1 MALTPPSDTGFAEVN
16 GARLYYEVG
25 GAGHPLVLIHAGI
38 CDSRMWDAQWGV
50 LAQQFKVIRYDW
62 RGCGKSVMPP
72 ERFSHRGDLYRL
84 LQLLGV
90 DRTYLVGVSYGARI
104 AMEFTLEHP
113 EMVDAL
119 ILVAAGIGAVEPSEA
134 LKRAL
139 DEADAA
145 ASAGDIA
152 RANEI
157 ELQVWVDG
165 PVRTPDQVDPSV
177 RERVREMNANNFAL
191 LNEEATEEPLEPPV
205 RSRLAD
211 IHVPTLVI
219 VGDHDQPHVVATA
232 DLLEAGIAGARKVII
247 PGTAHL
253 PGMERPDEFNRLVLD
268 FLDKLQGTYAGNR

>member
-16 GARLYYEVG
+16 GALLYYEVG

-50 LAQQFKVIRYDW
+50 FAQQFKVIRYDW

-84 LQLLGV
+84 LQFLSA
-90 DRTYLVGVSYGARI
+90 DRAYLVGVSYGARI

-113 EMVDAL
+113 EMVNAL

-139 DEADAA
+139 GEADAA

-165 PVRTPDQVDPSV
+165 PMRTPDQVDRSV

-191 LNEEATEEPLEPPV
+191 LTEEATEELLEPLV
-205 RSRLAD
+205 RSRLEE
-211 IHVPTLVI
+211 IRVPTLVI

-232 DLLEAGIAGARKVII
+232 DLLEAGIAGARKVVI

-253 PGMERPDEFNRLVLD
+253 PGMERSDEFNRLVLD
-268 FLDKLQGTYAGNR
+268 FRGELQGT